1 MFGFT
6 AARKLLRCARHDL
19 LCKRCFPPSKLS
31 PSLVPELPEVE
42 TYRRFIDELAVG
54 QTIAAVQVND
64 AHVLAMPEAELR
76 AGLVGRSISGT
87 SRLGKNC
94 FVELDNGRVL
104 VLHFGMTGDIGAY
117 RDEPDAPRFTRVAL
131 HLDDSGLRLAF
142 IDPRKFGRIRLA
154 ENAAAYQKAKKI
166 GPDALQ
172 ITAAELQQ
180 KLGHRKTLLKP
191 LLLDQSITAGL
202 GNWIVDEVLFQ
213 AKINPKRLGNSLSE
227 KDFKVLHAAIQLVL
241 TTAIS
246 HEANY
251 RYFPKSFLI
260 HAREWDDSATP
271 GTDAHTFCP
280 CHPKVK
286 IEKYYVGGRATYSCP
301 KCQPA
306 AG

>member
-1 MFGFT
+1 M
-6 AARKLLRCARHDL
+6 
-19 LCKRCFPPSKLS
+19 
-31 PSLVPELPEVE
+31 PELPEVE
-42 TYRRFIDELAVG
+42 TYRRFIDEIAVG
-54 QTIAAVQVND
+54 QTIVAVQVND
-64 AHVLAMPEAELR
+64 AHVLATPEDQLR
-76 AGLVGRSISGT
+76 AGLVGRTITGT

-94 FVELDNGRVL
+94 FLELDNGQVL

-154 ENAAAYQKAKKI
+154 ESAAAHQAAKKI
-166 GPDALQ
+166 GPDALE

-180 KLGHRKTLLKP
+180 KLSRRKTLLKP

-213 AKINPKRLGNSLSE
+213 AKINPERLGASLVDKE
-227 KDFKVLHAAIQLVL
+227 FQALHAAIQLVL
-241 TTAIS
+241 TTAIN

-251 RYFPKSFLI
+251 RHFPKSFLI
-260 HAREWDDSATP
+260 HAREWDTTAATD
-271 GTDAHTFCP
+271 DAHTFCP
-280 CHPKVK
+280 RHSKVK
-286 IEKYYVGGRATYSCP
+286 IDKYYVGGRATYVCP

-306 AG
+306 PVG